1 MALFFKA
8 CFYFST
14 RLILLTASGVR
25 SIYNSDI
32 QTRAYSNATLCQNC
46 NAIGALL
53 SGLYGLETDA
63 EVLNKLAVTFLYI

>member
-25 SIYNSDI
+25 SIYNSYI
-32 QTRAYSNATLCQNC
+32 QTRASSIVTLCHDC
-46 NAIGALL
+46 NAIGALP
-53 SGLYGLETDA
+53 SEFYGRGTDA
-63 EVLNKLAVTFLYI
+63 DKLAVTFLYI